1 MNDIMIYASKDSKVI
16 LNGIVFRVPA
26 RRLQTFQIYI
36 NYYYY
41 NFYPNK
47 TIKKK
52 LSDNRP

>member
-1 MNDIMIYASKDSKVI
+1 MNGIIIYASKDSKVI

-47 TIKKK
+47 TIKKI
-52 LSDNRP
+52 SDNRP